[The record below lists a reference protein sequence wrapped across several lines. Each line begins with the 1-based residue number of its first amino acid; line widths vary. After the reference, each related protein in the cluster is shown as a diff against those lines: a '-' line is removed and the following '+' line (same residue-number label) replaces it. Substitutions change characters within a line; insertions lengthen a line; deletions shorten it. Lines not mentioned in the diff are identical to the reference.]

1 MKPAI
6 RYVADVDQVREV
18 SLRGAADL
26 AFWKERL
33 RPEGLT
39 PAERDGRA
47 QLLIVAATMKFMGI
61 RFSEVS
67 FSVLVAGTELEG
79 WESGAFL
86 VQAFNTSRLF
96 AWCERVLFATPYLH
110 AHARVSV
117 LSPVSIRLTKGGKSV
132 FHAELQADP
141 TRPER
146 LALRSDNE
154 AWEGPVFLPRIR
166 RGGGG
171 RYFVARMKGQ
181 STAYSFL
188 REVDAL
194 SIIPS
199 LDTEILRTLLESEFT
214 AEEWLVREN
223 ARHGKS
229 KTYPQSK
236 FGGPA

>member
-6 RYVADVDQVREV
+6 RYVADVDQVQEV

-26 AFWKERL
+26 AFWTERL

-39 PAERDGRA
+39 PAERDGKA
-47 QLLIVAATMKFMGI
+47 QMLIVAATMKFMGI

-67 FSVLVAGTELEG
+67 FSVLVSGTELEG

-132 FHAELQADP
+132 FHAELQADL

-146 LALRSDNE
+146 VALRSGNE

-166 RGGGG
+166 RGGG
-171 RYFVARMKGQ
+171 RYFVAKMSGQ

-188 REVDAL
+188 QEVDAL
-194 SIIPS
+194 SITPS
-199 LDTEILRTLLESEFT
+199 RDTGIFRALLDSDFT

-223 ARHGKS
+223 ARHGKT

-236 FGGPA
+236 LRGPA